1 MCYPTEHFDDAC
13 SEVYSEPIMFLW
25 IGLCRAMC
33 TCVLVLEGGGE
44 AGRSIRSPGAG
55 VIGGWEISEMGAG
68 I

>member
-1 MCYPTEHFDDAC
+1 MHMCAGT
-13 SEVYSEPIMFLW
+13 
-25 IGLCRAMC
+25 R
-33 TCVLVLEGGGE
+33 GGE